1 VELRHLRYF
10 IAVADEG
17 TFLRAAQ
24 RLHISQPPLS
34 TQIKDLEAELEVRL
48 FDRSPKGIV
57 LTAAGKAFY
66 PEAKAVLARVQHAR
80 VAAQQADRGEH
91 GTLDVGFI
99 SIADYN
105 ILPTALK
112 YFRSAYPGVEV
123 QLHELTTD
131 AQMKEL
137 RHERLDLGIA
147 LGPVDE
153 DEVSFVPLLKERLIL
168 AAPADHPRAIA
179 GKPVLLSSMNSERF
193 VMVPRVLAPGLHDLT
208 IAFCRSAGF
217 VPQIDQYAKQMQTVI
232 SLVASDF
239 GFALVPESLQ
249 HLQRTG
255 VRYLPLREPS
265 PLIETGAILRARHQN
280 PAIPIF
286 VEALQVAA
294 SAHRS
299 TPTKARA
306 SRKARPRPGRHS
318 VR

>member
-1 VELRHLRYF
+1 
-10 IAVADEG
+10 
-17 TFLRAAQ
+17 
-24 RLHISQPPLS
+24 
-34 TQIKDLEAELEVRL
+34 
-48 FDRSPKGIV
+48 V